1 MNTIRIKWIS
11 ALMAAILL
19 INTTAAFAG
28 LDSKKAQ
35 YVGGTVVSIIE
46 GAEGSL
52 DASGETQVVFRPD
65 KKKGPSYSIPYS
77 NVTALGYGQHAG
89 RRVGATIALGV
100 TTMGIGALPI
110 LFSKKRRHYLTIN
123 FKDNEGK
130 DQAAIFE
137 LGKDTT
143 RTLLATL
150 AARTGKTVEYEDD
163 EARKSGNK

>member
-1 MNTIRIKWIS
+1 MNRISTKLIS
-11 ALMAAILL
+11 ALMAAIVL
-19 INTTAAFAG
+19 INGTAAFAG

-35 YVGGTVVSIIE
+35 YVGGTVVSIME
-46 GAEGSL
+46 GAEGHL
-52 DASGETQVVFRPD
+52 DASGETQVVFRPN

-100 TTMGIGALPI
+100 TTMGIGALPV
-110 LFSKKRRHYLTIN
+110 LFSKKRRHYLTIH

-130 DQAAIFE
+130 DAAAVFQ
-137 LGKDTT
+137 LGKDVT
-143 RTLLATL
+143 RTLLASM

>member
-1 MNTIRIKWIS
+1 MRKIS
-11 ALMAAILL
+11 TWFSGQQGERVSFRFGELAESLRVRAL
-19 INTTAAFAG
+19 
-28 LDSKKAQ
+28 
-35 YVGGTVVSIIE
+35 
-46 GAEGSL
+46 
-52 DASGETQVVFRPD
+52 
-65 KKKGPSYSIPYS
+65 
-77 NVTALGYGQHAG
+77 
-89 RRVGATIALGV
+89 GATIALGV

-123 FKDNEGK
+123 FKGDEGK

-163 EARKSGNK
+163 EARKSENK